1 MATLDHNPLGTLGFE
16 FVEFSAPDAAGLD
29 NLHRLF
35 LQMGFAMVARHRR
48 KNVFLYR
55 QGDIR
60 FVVNQDDHGYFH
72 DFAREHGP
80 CACAMAFRVMNARH
94 AFEQAVRRGAQPYI
108 NADVEAGESH
118 LFAVR
123 GIGSS
128 ILYFVDTESDIWG
141 SDFIDLPVDTAAT
154 AAAGLLRVDHLT
166 HNVRRGRMDYWAGFY
181 ERLGGFREIRH
192 FDIEGR
198 LTGLR
203 SRAMVSPC
211 GNIRI
216 PINESVDDH
225 SQIEEYLR
233 LHHGEGIQ
241 HIALA
246 TDDIV
251 STVRGLAACGVPFL
265 TTPATYYD
273 AIGQRIPGHGENL
286 VELQS
291 LGILLDGGTQ
301 GEGVLLQV
309 FTDTL
314 VGPLFFEII
323 QRKGNEGFGEG
334 NFTALFDAMERDQIR
349 RGVLSDDAGEQA
361 HG

>member
-1 MATLDHNPLGTLGFE
+1 MAALDNNPLGTLGFE

-35 LQMGFAMVARHRR
+35 LRMGFAMTAKHRR

-72 DFAREHGP
+72 AFAREHGP
-80 CACAMAFRVMNARH
+80 CACAMAFRVMHARH
-94 AFEQAVRRGAQPYI
+94 AFEHAVRRGAMPYI
-108 NADVEAGESH
+108 SADVEAGESH

-128 ILYFVDTESDIWG
+128 ILYFVDDQSDIWA
-141 SDFIDLPVDTAAT
+141 SDFVDLPVDGSVMAG
-154 AAAGLLRVDHLT
+154 AGLLRVDHLT
-166 HNVRRGRMDYWAGFY
+166 HNVRRGRMDHWAGFY
-181 ERLGGFREIRH
+181 ERIGHFREIRH

-216 PINESVDDH
+216 PINESVDDQ

-233 LHHGEGIQ
+233 LHQGEGIQ

-246 TDDIV
+246 TDDIA
-251 STVRGLAACGVPFL
+251 STVRSLAACGIPFMA
-265 TTPATYYD
+265 TPATYYETVT
-273 AIGQRIPGHGENL
+273 QRVTGHGENL
-286 VELQS
+286 AELQS
-291 LGILLDGGTQ
+291 LGILIDGDVQ
-301 GEGVLLQV
+301 REGVLLQV

-334 NFTALFDAMERDQIR
+334 NFTALFDALERDQIR
-349 RGVLSDDAGEQA
+349 RGVLTDSAGD
-361 HG
+361 HTHD

>member
-1 MATLDHNPLGTLGFE
+1 MAAIDSNPMGTLGFE

-29 NLHRLF
+29 DLHRLF
-35 LQMGFAMVARHRR
+35 LRMGFAMVGKHRR

-55 QGDIR
+55 QGDVR

-72 DFAREHGP
+72 EFARQHGP
-80 CACAMAFRVMNARH
+80 CACAMAFRVLDARH
-94 AFEQAVRRGAQPYI
+94 AFEHAVRRGALPYI
-108 NADVEAGESH
+108 NVDVEAGESH

-128 ILYFVDTESDIWG
+128 ILYFVDAQSDIWAN
-141 SDFIDLPVDTAAT
+141 DFIALPVNADTAGR
-154 AAAGLLRVDHLT
+154 GLLHVDHLT
-166 HNVRRGRMDYWAGFY
+166 HNVRRGRMDQWAAFY
-181 ERLGGFREIRH
+181 ERIGHFREIRH

-251 STVRGLAACGVPFL
+251 ATVRGLAACGVPFMA
-265 TTPATYYD
+265 TPATYYE
-273 AIGQRIPGHGENL
+273 RVSTRLPGHRENMA
-286 VELQS
+286 ELQS
-291 LGILLDGGTQ
+291 LGILIDGDPLQ
-301 GEGVLLQV
+301 EGVLLQV
-309 FTDTL
+309 FTETL

-334 NFTALFDAMERDQIR
+334 NFAALFDAMERDQIR
-349 RGVLSDDAGEQA
+349 RGVLPDGGGEHT